1 MQRSSAQ
8 FWTDLPGTS
17 SFTRAEWRIFGANRI
32 FYLVLKI
39 VRRRNLRLDK
49 RWDLPIVHPREIFFV
64 SYADPGA
71 FSYCPIV
78 FCKGN
83 ENRWLNFCSLVS
95 CLIMGLRATYAFSAV
110 FFKMRTHLWKLQIQ
124 RYSTVRIVHIMPH
137 PSFQK
142 TRENAQDFAM
152 GSPELSHFIQAT
164 DAIGPCPFKDS
175 CNEVFPEHIYLSK
188 TLPPRT
194 RLWERKISQQLSD
207 YRIRIKNN
215 SLNILERLRSPI
227 KIGCD
232 FRKLQQCSP
241 FWKYIDVQGY
251 KS

>member
-137 PSFQK
+137 PFFSEDQRKCSRFRNGFPWTIPLHPSYRCNWPMPFQGFMQRSIPG
-142 TRENAQDFAM
+142 TYLFIENSSTQNSSLRKENIPTVVWLQD
-152 GSPELSHFIQAT
+152 
-164 DAIGPCPFKDS
+164 KD
-175 CNEVFPEHIYLSK
+175 
-188 TLPPRT
+188 
-194 RLWERKISQQLSD
+194 
-207 YRIRIKNN
+207 
-215 SLNILERLRSPI
+215 
-227 KIGCD
+227 
-232 FRKLQQCSP
+232 
-241 FWKYIDVQGY
+241 
-251 KS
+251 